1 MSPRATGTA
10 SQAARERMDAARAL
24 LAHPLLTAAHP
35 EELALVRLHAPALR
49 ATFKTWLGYN
59 LIVESTFARLVKG
72 PVSPDGPARAARRR
86 TRIWRCCARRC
97 SHLVPVNRPSSP
109 P

>member
-24 LAHPLLTAAHP
+24 LARPLLTAEHP

-49 ATFKTWLGYN
+49 SMFKAVLGYH
-59 LIVESTFARLVKG
+59 LSSSRR
-72 PVSPDGPARAARRR
+72 SPGWSRGR
-86 TRIWRCCARRC
+86 
-97 SHLVPVNRPSSP
+97 
-109 P
+109 